1 VPGEGDASM
10 VRAEPSPRLTANLRF
25 RRFWAG
31 RLFANTA
38 QNAILLALLV
48 TVVNRTGS
56 TIHSSLLVLSF
67 IVPAAALGVIGGVA
81 VDHLP
86 RRGVI
91 VCSCLLRAL
100 LCVGFLRSNESVWM
114 IYGVNLALSAVTQF
128 SGPAESAVVP
138 QLVPQ
143 EQIASAT
150 ALLNIGII
158 LAQIA
163 GTVILAPLF
172 LKTVGPDP
180 LFVLTIVLFLAAA
193 FSYARMPRLARP
205 PKGWMREH
213 AEPRYRGLRAS
224 AGESWRL
231 LRSNRSVFLAGVQN
245 TLVTTTIVVLVSVL
259 PNYTR
264 QVLHLSAENAVF
276 VFAPAALGVAAGN
289 WLVPKLARG
298 RGKSLLGGIGFAL
311 FLLCLIGL
319 GLGDPLV
326 HAMKH
331 RGVFGPLGHAAPGFF
346 YSTAAFSAL
355 MAAPLGFT
363 YAVVLVAAR
372 LITYEHVPAHMQ
384 GRIFA
389 FQGVLS
395 SLASIVPLLLVGAAS
410 ALFGPRVVLVLVAA
424 ANLIAFFYARAT
436 LPRGRAARGEAPL
449 PVAPSAA
456 RH

>member
-1 VPGEGDASM
+1 MAS
-10 VRAEPSPRLTANLRF
+10 AEPLPRLTANPRF
-25 RRFWAG
+25 RRFWAA

-67 IVPAAALGVIGGVA
+67 IVPAAVLGVIGGVV

-86 RRGVI
+86 RRGVLVI
-91 VCSCLLRAL
+91 CCLLRAL

-114 IYGVNLALSAVTQF
+114 IYGTNLALSAVTQF

-138 QLVPQ
+138 QLVSP

-158 LAQIA
+158 VAQIA
-163 GTVILAPLF
+163 GTVVLAPLF
-172 LKTVGPDP
+172 VKTVGPDP

-193 FSYARMPRLARP
+193 VSYARVPRLARRP
-205 PKGWMREH
+205 EGWMREH
-213 AEPRYRGLRAS
+213 AEPRFRGVRAS

-264 QVLHLSAENAVF
+264 QVLHLSPENAVF

-298 RGKSLLGGIGFAL
+298 RGKSLLGTIGFAL
-311 FLLCLIGL
+311 FLLCLTGL
-319 GLGDPLV
+319 GLGEPLV
-326 HAMKH
+326 HALKQH
-331 RGVFGPLGHAAPGFF
+331 AVFGPAGAAAPDII
-346 YSTAAFSAL
+346 YSTAAFSAI
-355 MAAPLGFT
+355 MAAPLGFA
-363 YAVVLVAAR
+363 YAIVLVAAR

-384 GRIFA
+384 GRVFA

-395 SLASIVPLLLVGAAS
+395 SLASIVPLLLVGAVS
-410 ALFGPRVVLVLVAA
+410 AIFGPRVVLILVAA
-424 ANLIAFFYARAT
+424 ANLGAFVYARTTLPRVRPARSEAT
-436 LPRGRAARGEAPL
+436 LPVARGPAG
-449 PVAPSAA
+449 
-456 RH
+456 R

>member
-1 VPGEGDASM
+1 MRYHGVGCTGPVCFSARSRRPGARASAGEGVQAM
-10 VRAEPSPRLTANLRF
+10 VRAEPPPRLTANTRF

-31 RLFANTA
+31 RLCANTA

-67 IVPAAALGVIGGVA
+67 IVPAAVLGVVGGVV

-86 RRGVI
+86 RRAVL
-91 VCSCLLRAL
+91 VLSALLRAL
-100 LCVGFLRSNESVWM
+100 LCVAFLRSSESVWI
-114 IYGVNLALSAVTQF
+114 IYGVNLALSAITQF

-138 QLVPQ
+138 QLVPA

-158 LAQIA
+158 FA
-163 GTVILAPLF
+163 
-172 LKTVGPDP
+172 
-180 LFVLTIVLFLAAA
+180 LTIVLFVLAGLC
-193 FSYARMPRLARP
+193 YARIPRLARRP
-205 PKGWMREH
+205 EGWMREH

-276 VFAPAALGVAAGN
+276 VFAPAALSVAAGN

-298 RGKSLLGGIGFAL
+298 RGKSLLGSIGFVL
-311 FLLCLIGL
+311 FLLCLTGL
-319 GLGDPLV
+319 GLGEPLV
-326 HAMKH
+326 HALRAH
-331 RGVFGPLGHAAPGFF
+331 GSFGPLGRAAPDVL

-355 MAAPLGFT
+355 MAAPLGFA
-363 YAVVLVAAR
+363 YAIVLVAAR

-384 GRIFA
+384 GRVFA

-395 SLASIVPLLLVGAAS
+395 SLASIVPLLLVGAIS
-410 ALFGPRVVLVLVAA
+410 AVFGPRVVLLLVAA
-424 ANLIAFFYARAT
+424 ANLVAFFYARAT
-436 LPRGRAARGEAPL
+436 LPRG
-449 PVAPSAA
+449 
-456 RH
+456 

>member
-1 VPGEGDASM
+1 M
-10 VRAEPSPRLTANLRF
+10 VRAEPPPRLTTNTRF

-31 RLFANTA
+31 RFCANTA

-48 TVVNRTGS
+48 VVVNRTGS

-67 IVPAAALGVIGGVA
+67 IVPAAVLGVVGGVV

-86 RRGVI
+86 RRAVL
-91 VCSCLLRAL
+91 VLSCLLRAL
-100 LCVGFLRSNESVWM
+100 LCLAFLRSSESVWI
-114 IYGVNLALSAVTQF
+114 IYGTNLALSAITQF

-138 QLVPQ
+138 QLVPA

-150 ALLNIGII
+150 AMLNVGII

-163 GTVILAPLF
+163 GTVVLAPLF
-172 LKTVGPDP
+172 VKTVGADP
-180 LFVLTIVLFLAAA
+180 LFVLTTVLFVAGAAC
-193 FSYARMPRLARP
+193 YARIPRLARP
-205 PKGWMREH
+205 PEGWMREH

-264 QVLHLSAENAVF
+264 QVLHLPAENAVF
-276 VFAPAALGVAAGN
+276 VFAPAAIGVAAGN

-298 RGKSLLGGIGFAL
+298 RGKSLLGSIGFML
-311 FLLCLIGL
+311 FLLCLTGL

-326 HAMKH
+326 HGLKQN
-331 RGVFGPLGHAAPGFF
+331 GVFGPAGAAAPGFF
-346 YSTAAFSAL
+346 YSTAAFSAF
-355 MAAPLGFT
+355 MAAPLGFA
-363 YAVVLVAAR
+363 YAIVLVAAR

-384 GRIFA
+384 GRVFA

-395 SLASIVPLLLVGAAS
+395 SLASIVPLLLAGAVS
-410 ALFGPRVVLVLVAA
+410 AVFGPRVVLLLVAA
-424 ANLIAFFYARAT
+424 ANLGALLYARMT
-436 LPRGRAARGEAPL
+436 LPKGRAARGQAAL
-449 PVAPSAA
+449 PIA
-456 RH
+456 RSQAGQ

>member
-1 VPGEGDASM
+1 M
-10 VRAEPSPRLTANLRF
+10 VRAEPLPRLTANTRF
-25 RRFWAG
+25 RRFWVG

-48 TVVNRTGS
+48 IVVNRTGS

-67 IVPAAALGVIGGVA
+67 ILPAAVLGIVGGVV

-86 RRGVI
+86 RRGVL
-91 VCSCLLRAL
+91 VLCCLLRAL
-100 LCVGFLRSNESVWM
+100 LCVGFLRSDQSVWM
-114 IYGVNLALSAVTQF
+114 IYGTNLALSAVTQF
-128 SGPAESAVVP
+128 SSPAESAVVP
-138 QLVPQ
+138 QLVPA

-150 ALLNIGII
+150 ALLNVGVI

-163 GTVILAPLF
+163 GTVVLAPLF
-172 LKTVGPDP
+172 MKTVGPDP
-180 LFVLTIVLFLAAA
+180 LFVLTIGLFLAAA
-193 FSYARMPRLARP
+193 ASYALIPRLGRRP
-205 PKGWMREH
+205 EGWMREQ
-213 AEPRYRGLRAS
+213 AEPHFRGVRAS

-298 RGKSLLGGIGFAL
+298 RGKSLLGGLGFLL
-311 FLLCLIGL
+311 FLICLTGL
-319 GLGDPLV
+319 GLGEPLI
-326 HAMKH
+326 HGLKQQ
-331 RGVFGPLGHAAPGFF
+331 GVFGPLGAAAPGFF
-346 YSTAAFSAL
+346 YSAAAFSAL
-355 MAAPLGFT
+355 MAAPLGFA

-395 SLASIVPLLLVGAAS
+395 SLASIVPLLLVGAVS
-410 ALFGPRVVLVLVAA
+410 AVFGPRIVLILVAA
-424 ANLIAFFYARAT
+424 ANLGAFIYARAT
-436 LPRGRAARGEAPL
+436 LPRGRPARGQAAL
-449 PVAPSAA
+449 PVARSQAG
-456 RH
+456 R